1 MTYNALD
8 WHFTV
13 SAQEAEVKN
22 KILNIIARFCGETR
36 WISLCNERCH
46 DALKA
51 ETLYDI

>member
-13 SAQEAEVKN
+13 SAQEADVKN
-22 KILNIIARFCGETR
+22 ETLNIIAMFCGETE
-36 WISLCNERCH
+36 WISFFDEKCL

-51 ETLYDI
+51 EAMSDI